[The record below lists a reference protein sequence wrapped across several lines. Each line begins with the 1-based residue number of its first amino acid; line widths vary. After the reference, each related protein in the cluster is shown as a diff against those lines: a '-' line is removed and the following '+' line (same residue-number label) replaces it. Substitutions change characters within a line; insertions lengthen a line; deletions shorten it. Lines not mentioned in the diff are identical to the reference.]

1 MYHSVKESITLTVDR
16 VALAE
21 NNVASNEVTSSN
33 GGGHIGC
40 GATVRGYGPGRARS
54 GHFDTRATAW
64 RAQCVI
70 HLLGAPT
77 DVVQVSLFNYNI
89 R

>member
-1 MYHSVKESITLTVDR
+1 MNYSSNILSAVHNTAMSENSVV
-16 VALAE
+16 
-21 NNVASNEVTSSN
+21 SNEVSSN
-33 GGGHIGC
+33 GGEHVGC
-40 GATVRGYGPGRARS
+40 GATVRAYGAGGTRS

-64 RAQCVI
+64 RSQCAI

-77 DVVQVSLFNYNI
+77 DVVQVSLFNYNL